1 MLSARDPKSTIDL
14 NLWGDWQPIIEYG
27 GNAYRDWTS
36 AEDFERGWIE
46 NAGTIKNEWK
56 LKTGA
61 DLTAGQEA
69 YLKDKHRYST
79 IDQIM
84 SGIQGMQT
92 GAGGAN
98 SPYSPT
104 QGAPTITTP
113 PPSTT
118 TTVDP
123 FALFNEKFPEQ
134 LANMGT
140 LGKSSEEQKAQ
151 YDLVNQV
158 IDEMER
164 RGQEKVGGR
173 VEGMGRYTSGLRGSE
188 EDLLTKEMNDQRL
201 KEANNIIVQSA
212 DLARSQIQTAINTT
226 MGLVGVKFADI
237 QANADLDFRKWA
249 ADMGYSTE
257 LAKLQAMADANKMD
271 LWDYIL
277 QGGSLAADL
286 VGVVNP
292 WGTQKKDNTISTV
305 GEDIGDWTK
314 YLK

>member
-1 MLSARDPKSTIDL
+1 MPRRELETP
-14 NLWGDWQPIIEYG
+14 LWTDWEPIIEYG
-27 GNAYRDWTS
+27 GQAYEQLTGKRNKEQAWGENVQTVRD
-36 AEDFERGWIE
+36 
-46 NAGTIKNEWK
+46 EWK
-56 LKTGA
+56 TKTGIN
-61 DLTAGQEA
+61 LTAEQEA
-69 YLKDKHRYST
+69 YFKEKHRYST

-104 QGAPTITTP
+104 QGNPTITPPATP
-113 PPSTT
+113 ETT
-118 TTVDP
+118 TTDP